1 MTSKRMLEQLYI
13 ASQIGITSKENEK
26 VLKDYYKVVLQD
38 LDRLEIFEDIIRKY
52 CYIKKYNDHKEITM
66 SLSDYDEEEKCYI
79 NFLEKILKTYE
90 DNKYHDK

>member
-1 MTSKRMLEQLYI
+1 MTSKEALEILLAGYYNNANYQDVI
-13 ASQIGITSKENEK
+13 EAREK
-26 VLKDYYKVVLQD
+26 LEQD

-52 CYIKKYNDHKEITM
+52 CYIKKYNDHKEITEITM
-66 SLSDYDEEEKCYI
+66 SLSGYDEEEKCYL